1 MLFNLAL
8 IVLTAMFLNWIFE
21 RLRLPGVLGMMFA
34 GIVLGP
40 YCFNYISSEWLQHS
54 GDIRTAALIIIMLRA
69 GLGLERKTVNSA
81 GLTLLKLGTIPA
93 IFETSVIAI
102 SAHYLLDWSW
112 FESITLGIVIAAVS
126 PAIVVPRMLELNK
139 RVSGSSV
146 PVILL
151 AGATIDNIFV
161 LTMFGIVM
169 SFIAGNYSTLPG
181 VIFGLPSGIILGVGL
196 GFLSGLIITKIF
208 KIFSIRDT
216 RKVIIFIIIAIMLNQ
231 LGTLSGVLPVSGLI
245 GIMTMAFV
253 LLEYCNSTAQR
264 IAEKIGKIWIFAE
277 IILFVL
283 VGAAIN
289 LNALW
294 QAGLIGILLI
304 GFGLGGRSLGVM
316 LALYGS
322 KFTPHEKIFSAMT
335 FLPKATVQAAIGALP
350 LSFGM
355 KSGEIILAIAVMS
368 IILTSPTGAL
378 LIKRYGEK
386 MLKKN

>member
-21 RLRLPGVLGMMFA
+21 RLRLPGILGMMLA

-40 YCFNYISSEWLQHS
+40 YCFNYISPDWLQHS

-93 IFETSVIAI
+93 IFETLVIAI
-102 SAHYLLDWSW
+102 SAQYLLDWSW

-169 SFIAGNYSTLPG
+169 SFIAGNYSTLSG
-181 VIFGLPSGIILGVGL
+181 IIFGLPSGIVLGLCL
-196 GFLSGLIITKIF
+196 GFLAGVIISKIF
-208 KIFSIRDT
+208 KVFSIRDT

-253 LLEYCNSTAQR
+253 LLEYCNSAAQQ

-289 LNALW
+289 LNVLW

-322 KFTPHEKIFSAMT
+322 KFTPQEKIFSAMT

-350 LSFGM
+350 LALGM

>member
-1 MLFNLAL
+1 
-8 IVLTAMFLNWIFE
+8 
-21 RLRLPGVLGMMFA
+21 
-34 GIVLGP
+34 
-40 YCFNYISSEWLQHS
+40 
-54 GDIRTAALIIIMLRA
+54 
-69 GLGLERKTVNSA
+69 
-81 GLTLLKLGTIPA
+81 
-93 IFETSVIAI
+93 
-102 SAHYLLDWSW
+102 
-112 FESITLGIVIAAVS
+112 
-126 PAIVVPRMLELNK
+126 MLELNK

-169 SFIAGNYSTLPG
+169 SFIAGNYSTLSG
-181 VIFGLPSGIILGVGL
+181 IIFGLPSGIVLGLCL
-196 GFLSGLIITKIF
+196 GFLAGVIISKIF
-208 KIFSIRDT
+208 KVFSIRDT

-253 LLEYCNSTAQR
+253 LLEYCNSAAQQ

-289 LNALW
+289 LNVLW

-322 KFTPHEKIFSAMT
+322 KFTPQEKIFSAMT

-350 LSFGM
+350 LALGM